1 MSLSEPGPTPSTDIE
16 LVEAVRDALIS
27 TLILLCKDMTVE
39 QVEALARAAVAAMPL
54 SSREAVLRE
63 AGNRLSFAAQIS
75 GGTAG
80 RDEGLVAAIE
90 GWERALSDGGRDG

>member
-27 TLILLCKDMTVE
+27 TLILLCKDMTIE

-54 SSREAVLRE
+54 PSREAVLGEENARLRE
-63 AGNRLSFAAQIS
+63 EATRY
-75 GGTAG
+75 
-80 RDEGLVAAIE
+80 
-90 GWERALSDGGRDG
+90 RALYERSKLPPRSKKSLSPDGGRDGE